1 MNKKLIRYIVFV
13 IFAGLLLYNSVY
25 FKKLDAKTAAI
36 ETNLNPP
43 EFAQKFWTKEF
54 TSYFDSAIE
63 INSFIKMMKEDF
75 NGTVQKYSRVNGIG
89 NNFHFLVKGEG
100 VVTAVNEDNV
110 VVAAKSGTEDVDVK
124 LSTGIYFGNAV
135 RDITGKI
142 SMGDFLNT
150 MDYNRVSSELNK
162 IVYTQVV
169 LPFKSKAAKG
179 TTVQF
184 FGAMEIS
191 KGGETVGNGQI
202 LPLRIELDNK

>member
-1 MNKKLIRYIVFV
+1 
-13 IFAGLLLYNSVY
+13 
-25 FKKLDAKTAAI
+25 
-36 ETNLNPP
+36 
-43 EFAQKFWTKEF
+43 
-54 TSYFDSAIE
+54 
-63 INSFIKMMKEDF
+63 
-75 NGTVQKYSRVNGIG
+75 
-89 NNFHFLVKGEG
+89 
-100 VVTAVNEDNV
+100 
-110 VVAAKSGTEDVDVK
+110 
-124 LSTGIYFGNAV
+124 
-135 RDITGKI
+135 
-142 SMGDFLNT
+142 MGDFLNT